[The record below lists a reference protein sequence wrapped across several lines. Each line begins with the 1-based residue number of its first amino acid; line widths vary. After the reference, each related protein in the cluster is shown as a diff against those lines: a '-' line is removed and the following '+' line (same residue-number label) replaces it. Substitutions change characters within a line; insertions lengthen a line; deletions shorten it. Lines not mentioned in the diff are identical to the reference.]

1 MYEYRKH
8 FGKKKS
14 ELELDGEKVGL
25 MTPRQKEIFLVID
38 EWWIKYGFGP
48 SIDDIM
54 FITGDKSRGNV
65 HRIIECLCR
74 IGACKKVKDRAR
86 SVRPTY
92 VRFKNLE

>member
-1 MYEYRKH
+1 MDLS
-8 FGKKKS
+8 FLGLKKKAV
-14 ELELDGEKVGL
+14 ELDGKVVVK

-38 EWWIKYGFGP
+38 EWWARYGFGP

-65 HRIIECLCR
+65 HRIIDCLCK

-92 VRFKNLE
+92 VKFKNIE